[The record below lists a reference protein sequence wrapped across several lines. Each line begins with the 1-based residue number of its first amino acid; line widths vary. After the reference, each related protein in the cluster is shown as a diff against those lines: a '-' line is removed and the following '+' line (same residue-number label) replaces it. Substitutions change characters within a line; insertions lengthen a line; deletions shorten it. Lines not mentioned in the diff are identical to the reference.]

1 MNDMLMVSET
11 LSPTPDLL
19 AALRRGSTRLFDTLG
34 IPIDVTAAHAR
45 YAARIGKHPLALT
58 SDESVQAILE
68 YIQADPA
75 LLAALHEYL
84 NVH

>member
-1 MNDMLMVSET
+1 MNDGLTVSET

-19 AALRRGSTRLFDTLG
+19 TALRRGSALLFDTLG

-45 YAARIGKHPLALT
+45 YADRIGRHPLALT
-58 SDESVQAILE
+58 SDESVQALLE
-68 YIQADPA
+68 YIQSDPA
-75 LLAALHEYL
+75 LLAALHEHL